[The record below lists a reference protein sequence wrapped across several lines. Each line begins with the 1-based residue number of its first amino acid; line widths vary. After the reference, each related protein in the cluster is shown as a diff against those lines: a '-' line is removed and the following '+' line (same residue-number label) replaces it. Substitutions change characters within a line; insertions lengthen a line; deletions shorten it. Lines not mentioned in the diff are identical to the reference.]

1 MLKTFLLILIFYT
14 PLSVSVYG
22 QGQNQEPHESKTDV
36 VYLKNGSVIRGEI
49 LEIKQDMHIR
59 IRYSDSRDL
68 LIDFSEID
76 RVSSDKALEW
86 RNYRSSGY
94 MNRSGLELLSGSG
107 NSTFRFATI
116 HGKHFNSHLSAG
128 LGIGITP
135 YNDPT
140 NLIPFFANFNYRLLK
155 ANTSPFIFLKAGYN
169 FSVYNQNDPENL
181 PLDKHTGGLLLNPGA
196 GIEFNVSRG
205 FGWYVQAGYNIDQSS
220 YEFDGWWSERVRT
233 DLSYRRISIGMGL
246 TF

>member
-1 MLKTFLLILIFYT
+1 MKTLLILLALIT
-14 PLSVSVYG
+14 TLSTTANG
-22 QGQNQEPHESKTDV
+22 QGEVHGDKKTDV

-59 IRYSDSRDL
+59 IRYSDSREL
-68 LIDFSEID
+68 LIDFNEID
-76 RVSSDKALEW
+76 RVGSDKALEW

-169 FSVYNQNDPENL
+169 FSVYNHNDSQNL
-181 PLDKHTGGLLLNPGA
+181 PLDEHTGGLLLNPGA

-233 DLSYRRISIGMGL
+233 DLSFRRISIGMGL

>member
-1 MLKTFLLILIFYT
+1 
-14 PLSVSVYG
+14 
-22 QGQNQEPHESKTDV
+22 V
-36 VYLKNGSVIRGEI
+36 VYLKNGSIIRGEI
-49 LEIKQDMHIR
+49 MEIKEDTHIR
-59 IRYSDSRDL
+59 IRYADSREL
-68 LIDFSEID
+68 LIDFSEIE
-76 RVSSDKALEW
+76 RVSSDQN
-86 RNYRSSGY
+86 RSRQNYNSSGY

-135 YNDPT
+135 YNDPM

-155 ANTSPFIFLKAGYN
+155 SNTSPFIFLKAGYN
-169 FSVYNQNDPENL
+169 FSVYSEEDENI
-181 PLDKHTGGLLLNPGA
+181 PLDEHTGGLLLNPGA
-196 GIEFNVSRG
+196 GIEFNVSPG

-220 YEFDGWWSERVRT
+220 YEFDGWWGEQVRT

>member
-1 MLKTFLLILIFYT
+1 LKTFLILLIFYT

-22 QGQNQEPHESKTDV
+22 QNQDQEPRESKTDV
-36 VYLKNGSVIRGEI
+36 VYLKNGSMIRGEI
-49 LEIKQDMHIR
+49 MEIKEDTLIR
-59 IRYSDSRDL
+59 IRYADSREL
-68 LIDFSEID
+68 IIDFSEIE
-76 RVSSDKALEW
+76 RVSSDQK
-86 RNYRSSGY
+86 RSRQNYNSSGY
-94 MNRSGLELLSGSG
+94 MNRSGLELLSGTG

-135 YNDPT
+135 YNDPL

-169 FSVYNQNDPENL
+169 FSVYNEDDENVQ
-181 PLDKHTGGLLLNPGA
+181 LDQHTGGLLLNPGA
-196 GIEFNVSRG
+196 GIEFNVSPG

-220 YEFDGWWSERVRT
+220 YEFESWWSQQVRT